1 MRGFRYIVMLMAL
14 IGAMSCVQADID
26 VPVAVNPGKQ
36 IQVIG
41 HVSSFS
47 DRNVSSRALKVGDE
61 SNTASMCLAIFDSE
75 GECVSLDY
83 KEGNQTFTISSE
95 DLGDGYVTMY
105 MVANVPKSLCD
116 KITTKETKD
125 TDETVVV
132 DTIDSFLNKL
142 QMTVDS
148 IDIPTFIDAEGEGVN
163 CFPMYGVEKL
173 NGSIPSVIQIPL
185 ESIYA
190 KVVVNILSKPDQSV
204 AGHTPASFTLTGYEV
219 HNVVESVDFIH
230 GTISQKGKNDGTSDT
245 TPVSDVIYEGSNIT
259 SKLAQS
265 DKEASFYFYLP
276 ERFLK
281 PNTSADDYA
290 YPFKK
295 DTYGEDVDKDQNG
308 IRDEDE
314 NYRQRYKPKLVEGQ
328 NATFVRFFGEYLDHQ
343 GHNWYVSYDIYVGND
358 NYSNFDIEAN
368 TQYNNYV
375 TIRGI
380 SNSNDQT
387 DSDKTIAIDHRVN
400 IERVSPITINLRRE
414 TLLDS
419 HFEVRP
425 LRIRKNA
432 GFQGADL
439 SNAKVKVE
447 VVYNNDDPAKNTK
460 AQRWVGIERSFGGKS
475 ENEASGDVY
484 LKSASLGDNRKN
496 SAGKRKYFTTNL
508 TTETLAG
515 DDGQSVEIPVSDDD
529 ETIWIYVDEC
539 TDTGDDVRSVNI
551 RISFSL
557 DGVNYDSNQSTDYT
571 ICQRKLF
578 QVTYGEKTY
587 NIEYHEEYLHNY
599 DAEDSHGQTEYEGM
613 PWGLKGINLS
623 NTCSTIL
630 ICKGLFADWTSKM
643 KNAIEEKFDTKY
655 DFYLPR
661 DVVKKYWYF
670 DNDNEYNSKVH
681 DHDGFGFTK
690 NIATNAQAKIGTLTL
705 AQEPLSAVE
714 YCYNKNKRDADGKV
728 VLADEKGWYL
738 PAVDEIEDIVMSTY
752 GDGAGYSYSRFP
764 DFRAKFYWSSQPA
777 YKVNYI
783 EALREIWSD
792 RYGIYMYDNTDL
804 ARATKV
810 SYKGGDPNSSDN
822 YEVVYSSLK
831 NLMNENDDE
840 DNFSSK
846 GIFTKATMMAHNYL
860 YIKFKFLSSTISDG
874 PVEKPISEHKTEEHG
889 NSTDHWTHTLISPEY
904 NDGARSRTSYA
915 RVRCVRKQ

>member
-14 IGAMSCVQADID
+14 VGAMSCVQADID
-26 VPVAVNPGKQ
+26 EPVIIDSGKD
-36 IQVIG
+36 IQVVG

-61 SNTASMCLAIFDSE
+61 SNTASMCLAIFNGS
-75 GECVSLDY
+75 GYCVKWDY
-83 KEGNQTFTISSE
+83 QYGNPTFTIKSNQ
-95 DLGDGYVTMY
+95 LQDGTSLY
-105 MVANVPKSLCD
+105 MFANVPEDLFSGLKVKSD
-116 KITTKETKD
+116 QE
-125 TDETVVV
+125 EG
-132 DTIDSFLNKL
+132 DTIDSFLNTL
-142 QMTVDS
+142 NMTVDS
-148 IDIPTFIDAEGEGVN
+148 IDIPTFIDNEGEEVR
-163 CFPMYGVEKL
+163 CFPMYGVERI

-190 KVVVNILSKPDQSV
+190 KVVVNILSKPDQAV

-245 TPVSDVIYEGSNIT
+245 TPVSEVIYEGSNIT

-276 ERFLK
+276 ERYLK
-281 PNTSADDYA
+281 PKTSADDYA
-290 YPFKK
+290 YPFKG
-295 DTYGEDVDKDQNG
+295 TYGADVDKDQNG

-314 NYRQRYKPKLVEGQ
+314 NYRQRYKPELVKEQ
-328 NATFVRFFGEYLDHQ
+328 DATFVRFFGEYLDHQ
-343 GHNWYVSYDIYVGND
+343 GHNWNVSYDIYVGND

-380 SNSNDQT
+380 SNSSDQT
-387 DSDKTIAIDHRVN
+387 DSGQTIAIDHRVN
-400 IERVSPITINLRRE
+400 VNRVSPITINLRRE

-447 VVYNNDDPAKNTK
+447 VVYNNDDPAKNTP
-460 AQRWVGIERSFGGKS
+460 AQRWVGIERSFGAGRPES
-475 ENEASGDVY
+475 ANVNPDDYLQGDGV
-484 LKSASLGDNRKN
+484 

-515 DDGQSVEIPVSDDD
+515 DDGQSIVIPVSDKD

-599 DAEDSHGQTEYEGM
+599 DAEDSYHQTDYEGM
-613 PWGLKGINLS
+613 PWGLNGINLS

-630 ICKGLFADWTSKM
+630 ICKGLFGNWTSKM
-643 KNAIEEKFDTKY
+643 KSAIEEKFDTKY

-690 NIATNAQAKIGTLTL
+690 NIATNPQVKIGTLTL

-714 YCYNKNKRDADGKV
+714 YCYNKNKRDADGNV

-783 EALREIWSD
+783 EALRETWSD

-840 DNFSSK
+840 DNFSSN

-874 PVEKPISEHKTEEHG
+874 PVEKPISEHETKEHG

-904 NDGARSRTSYA
+904 NDGARLRTSYA